1 MSIREQIKQ
10 NNIDHNVFTWV
21 KQGGLNPA
29 CIERGEGSFIYDY
42 DGKKILDFTAGLIS
56 VNLGHGNLAVINAV
70 TEQMKAIAFPA
81 PVHATKVKGELAKKL
96 AELLPGDLN
105 KAYFTLC
112 GASANEAAIKAARAY
127 SGKQKILTRY
137 RSFHG
142 GSYATMTLGGD
153 PRKLPHDADGIPG
166 VVHFEIPS
174 TYDGIYNEN
183 PKKQTEEA
191 LKHLERVINYE
202 AAENV
207 AAIMLEGVSGT
218 SGCYLYPEG
227 YMEGVRELCDKYGI
241 LLIVDE
247 VMSGF
252 CRTGKWFGFM
262 NYDIVPDIVTMA
274 KGITSSYLP
283 LGCCMLSDKIM
294 AKFQETAF
302 VLGATYSGHP
312 VSCAAGLATI
322 NEYERLNVL
331 DNVNKMSAYFGEKV
345 EELKAKHKCIGD
357 YRSKGLLGCFELVKN
372 RETKE
377 PLVPY
382 NAKDVSITTKIAGK
396 FKELGLHS
404 FVRWNHIFVGPPLTI
419 SKEELDIAVT
429 VLDEVFTLADTFCD

>member
-1 MSIREQIKQ
+1 MQIREEIKQ

-21 KQGGLNPA
+21 KQGGLNPT

-56 VNLGHGNLAVINAV
+56 VNLGHGNKAINDAVIK
-70 TEQMKAIAFPA
+70 QMSEISFPA

-96 AELLPGDLN
+96 SEILPGDLN

-127 SGKQKILTRY
+127 TGKQKILARY

-153 PRKLPHDADGIPG
+153 PRKIPHDTDGIPG

-174 TYDGIYNEN
+174 TYDGIYNES

-207 AAIMLEGVSGT
+207 AAILLEGVSGT

-227 YMEGVRELCDKYGI
+227 YMEGVRALCDKYGI
-241 LLIVDE
+241 LLIIDE

-262 NYDIVPDIVTMA
+262 NYDIQPDIITMA

-283 LGCCMLSDKIM
+283 LGCAMFSDKIM
-294 AKFQETAF
+294 AKFENTPF
-302 VLGATYSGHP
+302 GLGATYSGHP
-312 VSCAAGLATI
+312 VSCAAALATI
-322 NEYERLNVL
+322 AEYERQHILN
-331 DNVNKMSAYFGEKV
+331 NVNTMTAYFATKV
-345 EELKAKHKCIGD
+345 TELKAKHKCIGD
-357 YRSKGLLGCFELVKN
+357 YRNKGLLGCFELVKN
-372 RETKE
+372 QATKE

-382 NAKDVSITTKIAGK
+382 NAKDVSITMQIAGE

-404 FVRWNHIFVGPPLTI
+404 FVRWNHIFVGPPLNI
-419 SKEELDIAVT
+419 SKMEIDLAV
-429 VLDEVFTLADTFCD
+429 VALDEVFSLADTFCD

>member
-1 MSIREQIKQ
+1 MSITEEIKQ

-21 KQGGLNPA
+21 KQGNLDPI

-56 VNLGHGNLAVINAV
+56 VNLGHGNKAVIQAV
-70 TEQMKAIAFPA
+70 NEQMKRIAFPA
-81 PVHATKVKGELAKKL
+81 PVYATKVKGDLAKKL
-96 AELLPGDLN
+96 SELLPGDLN

-112 GASANEAAIKAARAY
+112 GASANEAAIKAVRAY
-127 SGKQKILTRY
+127 TGKQKILTRY

-153 PRKLPHDADGIPG
+153 PRKVLHDTDGIPG

-183 PKKQTEEA
+183 PKKQTKEA

-202 AAENV
+202 AAENI
-207 AAIMLEGVSGT
+207 AAVMLEGVSGT

-227 YMEGVRELCDKYGI
+227 YMEGVRVLCDKYDL
-241 LLIVDE
+241 LLIIDE

-262 NYDIVPDIVTMA
+262 NYDIQPDVVTMA

-283 LGCCMLSDKIM
+283 LGCAMFSDKIM
-294 AKFQETAF
+294 TKFENTPF

-312 VSCAAGLATI
+312 VLCAAGLAVI
-322 NEYERLNVL
+322 NEYERLNIL
-331 DNVNKMSAYFGEKV
+331 DNVNNMSAYFNKKV
-345 EELKAKHKCIGD
+345 EGLKIKHKCIGD

-372 RETKE
+372 KETKE
-377 PLVPY
+377 PLVSY
-382 NAKDVSITTKIAGK
+382 NSKDVSITIKIASK

-419 SKEELDIAVT
+419 SKEELDIAIT
-429 VLDEVFTLADTFCD
+429 ALDEVFTLADTYCD